1 MLSRGGSDMLKDP
14 LVQELLNEIV
24 QEEDE
29 GSISV
34 IECLVNGKV
43 TDEEIAEE
51 TELRLNIVRRILY
64 KLYDAGIAS
73 YKRSKDPET
82 QWYTY
87 SWKFEQDKII
97 DMINTKHEEV
107 LKELRECLKYEE
119 NNIFFECKING
130 CRCSFEEA
138 SENNFLCPECGK
150 ELEYKDNSVFIDKLK
165 EEIKFY
171 ENNSHAISFEDIGQN
186 SK

>member
-1 MLSRGGSDMLKDP
+1 MLSLGGSDMLKDP
-14 LVQELLNEIV
+14 LVIELLNEII

-29 GSISV
+29 NSISV
-34 IECLVNGKV
+34 VECLVAGKV

-87 SWKFEQDKII
+87 SWKFEQEKII
-97 DMINTKHEEV
+97 DMLKSKHEEV
-107 LKELRECLKYEE
+107 LKELRECLQYEE

-138 SENNFLCPECGK
+138 SENNFVCPECGK
-150 ELEYKDNSVFIDKLK
+150 ELEFKDNSVFINKLK
-165 EEIKFY
+165 DEIHFY
-171 ENNSHAISFEDIGQN
+171 ETNNLSISLESVIQN